1 MIVEQTY
8 FPGSKSTYSKR
19 VIWFLRRLIQADNL
33 HRRAL
38 RKKHDVSSSQLA
50 CVIALYDHG
59 PMPLSQ
65 IAKEIMVD
73 SSTVTGLIDRLEKK
87 GLVERSRTSFDR
99 RIITVALTET
109 GQELACNAP
118 SLLQQ
123 RMTEGLKRLPP
134 FEKSVII
141 RGLTSLTDLLD
152 RPRDSGE
159 EGSRRAETF
168 TMKEKPLNQEQ
179 YEQSSKLLGEPTVG
193 MLLQSHED
201 ALWILENLGVG
212 CKQPEMQSAFGAFET
227 EGLAFV
233 HEDRIYVTTD
243 LVKRCLAT
251 VPGVSDF
258 FVPRNSFF
266 IGGTAPYV
274 YDEKT
279 QTGGLTPTP
288 EHVEKIARIAE
299 THKVVAGMGR
309 GVKLKD
315 EVEQMSIMADHCTK
329 PLYFAVTSDASL
341 AQAKEIYQERKNIM
355 IVFCLT
361 RPPLEV
367 NENFSDYFVKVV
379 KAGLPVFISAMP
391 MAGISAPYCYNGV
404 LAMTHAEVLFGIC
417 AAQLL
422 NPGAICVHA
431 GYPTIADPRIDYN
444 PNYGL
449 VSHNLL
455 NILMAHMNLILDL
468 PTFQSAATT
477 HEEHPTERAFD
488 DARMGQALCL
498 KYGFHMMRHPFAF
511 LRYLIDFSFSKL
523 ERAIHIAEEV
533 TAKDAPSVE
542 MPVYD
547 ERGMESIQRIGL
559 GSYMDDPLTTAN
571 LGKVFVN

>member
-1 MIVEQTY
+1 MIVEQTSW
-8 FPGSKSTYSKR
+8 PVSESSYSKK
-19 VIWFLRRLIQADNL
+19 VIWLLRRLIRADNL
-33 HRRAL
+33 YTRAL
-38 RKKHDVSSSQLA
+38 SKRYHVSSSQLA
-50 CVIALYDHG
+50 SIIALYDHG
-59 PMPLSQ
+59 PMALSQ

-73 SSTVTGLIDRLEKK
+73 SSTVTALIDRLEKK

-99 RIITVALTET
+99 RIITVSLTDA
-109 GQELACNAP
+109 GQRLACNAP
-118 SLLQQ
+118 SLLQKQ
-123 RMTEGLKRLPP
+123 MSRGLEQLP
-134 FEKSVII
+134 FCEKELIV
-141 RGLTSLTDLLD
+141 RGLTSLTGLLD
-152 RPRDSGE
+152 LPRVSGE
-159 EGSRRAETF
+159 GESRISGTLKI
-168 TMKEKPLNQEQ
+168 KEKPLNQEQ
-179 YEQSSKLLGEPTVG
+179 LEQSRNLLGESAVD
-193 MLLQSHED
+193 MLLRSHED

-212 CKQPEMQSAFGAFET
+212 CKQPEIQSAFNAFEG
-227 EGLAFV
+227 EGLAFA
-233 HEDRIYVTTD
+233 HENRIYVTTD

-251 VPGVSDF
+251 VPGVADF
-258 FVPRNSFF
+258 FVPLNSFF

-274 YDEKT
+274 YDEVAG
-279 QTGGLTPTP
+279 TGGLVPTP
-288 EHVEKIARIAE
+288 EHVERIARIAE
-299 THKVVAGMGR
+299 THAVVAGMGR

-315 EVEQMSIMADHCTK
+315 EVQQMSLMADHCTK

-341 AQAKEIYQERKNIM
+341 ARAKEIYGQRKNIM
-355 IVFCLT
+355 VVFCLT

-367 NENFSDYFVKVV
+367 NENFSDSFVKVV
-379 KAGLPVFISAMP
+379 KEGLPVFISAMP

-422 NPGAICVHA
+422 NPGAICIHA

-477 HEEHPTERAFD
+477 HEEHPTERSFE

-533 TAKDAPSVE
+533 TPEDAPSVE
-542 MPVYD
+542 MPLYD
-547 ERGMESIQRIGL
+547 ERGMESIRRIGL

-571 LGKVFVN
+571 LGRVFVN